1 MFISLVVI
9 SRDGE
14 WEPSN
19 GIVYLVFMCIVLT
32 HGILASSLAKVM
44 GKLQT
49 VFVVANFILIA
60 ATIIALP
67 YENLHYKVP
76 LSVVL

>member
-9 SRDGE
+9 ARDGE

-19 GIVYLVFMCIVLT
+19 GIVYVVFMCIVLT
-32 HGILASSLAKVM
+32 HGILASTLSKIM

-49 VFVVANFILIA
+49 AFVV
-60 ATIIALP
+60 
-67 YENLHYKVP
+67 
-76 LSVVL
+76 